1 MFAGSVYSVSLTN
14 GLSFL
19 ALNYNLI
26 FIIFGII
33 MLVVMVMV
41 ACLPQTINK
50 QKVVNNDE
58 DIVSR
63 ETEERELVN
72 QRQEQ
77 KHSSVTTSHDHDKV

>member
-1 MFAGSVYSVSLTN
+1 MLAGSVYSVSLNN
-14 GLSFL
+14 GLSFP
-19 ALNYNLI
+19 LNYNLI

-33 MLVVMVMV
+33 LLVVMVMV
-41 ACLPQTINK
+41 ACLAQTINK

-63 ETEERELVN
+63 ETEEHELVN

>member
-1 MFAGSVYSVSLTN
+1 
-14 GLSFL
+14 
-19 ALNYNLI
+19 
-26 FIIFGII
+26 

-50 QKVVNNDE
+50 QKVVTHNDE

-63 ETEERELVN
+63 ETEEHELVN

-77 KHSSVTTSHDHDKV
+77 KHSSHDHDYNKV

>member
-1 MFAGSVYSVSLTN
+1 
-14 GLSFL
+14 
-19 ALNYNLI
+19 
-26 FIIFGII
+26 

-63 ETEERELVN
+63 ETEEHELVN
-72 QRQEQ
+72 QRREQ
-77 KHSSVTTSHDHDKV
+77 KHSSVTTSHRV